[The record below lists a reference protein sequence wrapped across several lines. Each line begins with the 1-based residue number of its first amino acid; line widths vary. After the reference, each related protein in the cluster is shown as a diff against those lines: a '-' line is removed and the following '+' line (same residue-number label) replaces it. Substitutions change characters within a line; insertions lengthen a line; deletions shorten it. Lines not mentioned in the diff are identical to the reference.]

1 MSSDPPVAVQAKPGC
16 PDKHRAIV
24 ERAMAAMPPAWRLA
38 PQTGEVFD
46 SLQLFEDRIC
56 AWSFCDGF
64 EVVRGGGGS
73 KKWPGLRLRCKHHG
87 EETQNTRKLED
98 TVVKDSKGKI
108 TSDRQRGN
116 TIVSQLS
123 CEWAVRSTYKSVGKR
138 GSDEKGW
145 VLSITRDSH
154 SHPLR
159 ADPLTYISHRQ
170 STTEFREQL
179 VNTKIH
185 REKIIP
191 YSTSMRVLEDEEYG
205 LIITAKEYY
214 NQVRKQPANKNKPK
228 TIEGIL
234 VALQEAGFVYRSRV
248 DIEEDGSGTTISKT
262 LVQIFFYSP

>member
-1 MSSDPPVAVQAKPGC
+1 MSSDAPVVVQAKPGC

-46 SLQLFEDRIC
+46 SLQLFEDRVR

-73 KKWPGLRLRCKHHG
+73 KKWPGLRLQCKHHG

-98 TVVKDSKGKI
+98 NVVKDPKGKI
-108 TSDRQRGN
+108 TSDRQRNN
-116 TIVSQLS
+116 TIVGQLS
-123 CEWAVRSTYKSVGKR
+123 CEWAVRCTYKSVGKR

-145 VLSITRDSH
+145 VLSITGDSH
-154 SHPLR
+154 SHPLM

-179 VNTKIH
+179 VNTKTH

-191 YSTSMRVLEDEEYG
+191 YSTSRRVLEDEEYG
-205 LIITAKEYY
+205 LIITVKEYY
-214 NQVRKQPANKNKPK
+214 NQVRKQ
-228 TIEGIL
+228 
-234 VALQEAGFVYRSRV
+234 
-248 DIEEDGSGTTISKT
+248 
-262 LVQIFFYSP
+262 